1 MKNIYKN
8 IDNYYSSKIKTH
20 GPTPKGVDWN
30 GEKSQ
35 YIRFR
40 QLSKIILTNKFS
52 ISDIGCGYGEYLRFL
67 KENFNDFQY
76 KGYDLS
82 QEMIANAQKI
92 YAERESEFLY
102 LENLEN
108 IIQADYSI
116 ASGVF
121 NVKMHFDD
129 IEWLNYIL
137 DTLEK
142 INIKSKKGFAFNV
155 LTKYSNKEFLDDQLF
170 YADPLFLFDYCKK
183 NFASDVALLH
193 DYELYE
199 FTILVRKK

>member
-8 IDNYYSSKIKTH
+8 IDNYYSSKIKSH

-30 GEKSQ
+30 GKKGQ
-35 YIRFR
+35 YIRFK
-40 QLSKIILTNKFS
+40 QLSKIILNNSFS
-52 ISDIGCGYGEYLRFL
+52 ISDIGCGYGEYLKFL

-82 QEMIANAQKI
+82 QEMVTNAQKI
-92 YAERESEFLY
+92 YAEKESEFIY
-102 LENLEN
+102 LENLEH
-108 IIQADYSI
+108 IIKADYSI
-116 ASGVF
+116 ASGIF

-129 IEWLNYIL
+129 LKWLNYIL

-142 INIKSKKGFAFNV
+142 INNKSKKGFAFNV
-155 LTKYSNKEFLDDQLF
+155 LNKYSDKDFLDEQLF

>member
-183 NFASDVALLH
+183 NFASNVALLH